1 MSPGLQY
8 FLPIFLFALGSCI
21 GSFLNVVVWRLPRGE
36 SLVTPPSHCPKC
48 NKLLKWYD
56 NIPVIGWIML
66 GGRCRFCR
74 EKISARYPIVEAIT
88 GLLFVAYYLLL
99 FVFQIGPCIGIHIN
113 GDHADIMRRS
123 LVIQTDWPMYGLYMF
138 MISGLLAA
146 SLIDAELFII
156 PLSIPWLIAAVAVVV
171 HGWFDEPSTPGGVMI
186 GAVPGGLAA
195 GAGLGTLVSYLLW
208 LTGKMPI
215 SFAEGAPL
223 MEIEKAELEKKQQ
236 EREKNKAKGKRIEE
250 EEEPTPREWTP
261 GEVRRE
267 ISKEML
273 FLLPALVL
281 GFLAVFAVWRVTSIA
296 NAWEQIVSHRW
307 ISAVLG
313 SILGGLVGGFIVWLT
328 RILGTLGFGREAMG
342 LGDVHLMVGVGAALG
357 AGPAVVAFFLAPAF
371 GLAIALYL
379 ILTGTRRE
387 IPYGPYLSLASAAVV
402 LVYCEIAA
410 FMAPGVEGFMQML
423 RSGISGG

>member
-1 MSPGLQY
+1 LSPGLQY

-56 NIPVIGWIML
+56 NLPVVGWIML

-74 EKISARYPIVEAIT
+74 EKISARYPIIEAIA
-88 GLLFVAYYLLL
+88 GLLFVGYYLLL
-99 FVFQIGPCIGIHIN
+99 FVFQIGPCVGVHVN

-123 LVIQTDWPMYGLYMF
+123 LDIRVDWPMYGLYMF

-146 SLIDAELFII
+146 SLIDAELFQI
-156 PLSIPWLIAAVAVVV
+156 PLSIPWLMVPVAIVV
-171 HGWFDEPSTPGGVMI
+171 HALFDEPSTPGGLMI
-186 GAVPGGLAA
+186 GAIPAALAL
-195 GAGLGTLVSYLLW
+195 GAAIGTAISCLL
-208 LTGKMPI
+208 LFMGKLPL

-223 MEIEKAELEKKQQ
+223 MEHERAELEKQQQ
-236 EREKNKAKGKRIEE
+236 EREKNKAKGKRVEVD
-250 EEEPTPREWTP
+250 EEPPPREWTS

-273 FLLPALVL
+273 FLLPALFL
-281 GFLAVFAVWRVTSIA
+281 GFVAVFLVWRVPSIGH
-296 NAWEQIVSHRW
+296 AWEQIVGYRW
-307 ISAVLG
+307 VSAALG
-313 SILGGLVGGFIVWLT
+313 SVLGGLVGGFVVWLT

-342 LGDVHLMVGVGAALG
+342 LGDVHLMVGVGAVIG

-371 GLAIALYL
+371 GLAVALYL

-402 LVYCEIAA
+402 LVYCQIAA

-423 RSGISGG
+423 RGTLSGG